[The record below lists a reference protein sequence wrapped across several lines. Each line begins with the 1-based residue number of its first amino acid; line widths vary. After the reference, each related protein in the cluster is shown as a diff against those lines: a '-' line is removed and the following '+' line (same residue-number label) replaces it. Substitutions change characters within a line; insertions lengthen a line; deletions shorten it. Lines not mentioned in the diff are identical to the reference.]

1 MGSQPFGTVTLVF
14 TDVEGSTRLLHEL
27 GEDAYR
33 DALVEHRRVVREAFG
48 RHDGYEVDNQGDGF
62 FFAFGSA
69 QAALRAVDEAMQ
81 GLAHGSIR
89 MRVGVHTGEP
99 ALDPPKYVGVDVHRA
114 ARIMSAANGGQV
126 VVSQSAR
133 DVAGEDGLRDLGDH
147 LLKDFPERQRLW
159 QLGSG
164 EFPPLRTIENRQTN
178 LPATAWPLLGRE
190 REVGELV
197 ELLSNGARVVTITGP
212 GGTGKTRLAIDVA
225 HELVGRVA
233 DGVYWVPLAGLRE
246 ADLVLPAITQA
257 VAATQDLAEH
267 LRDRRA
273 LLALDNFEHV
283 LGARRPVSE
292 LLAQAP
298 GVKLL
303 TTSRAALHLTGEHVY
318 ALEPLELPS
327 ATTLFVERAR
337 AAGRELEADATVAAI
352 CRRLDCLPL
361 AIELAAAR
369 ARLLE
374 PAAMLR
380 RLERSLAV
388 LTRGS
393 ADAPER
399 QQTLRA
405 TIEWSHDLLN
415 EDARVLLRRLS
426 VFAGGFSLDAAEE
439 VAGADLDALEELVDL
454 SLLKARDD
462 ARFLMLETIREFA
475 AERREEAGEE
485 AELKAAH
492 VAFVVLLA
500 EEAEPHLRGS
510 GQERW
515 LRAID
520 EDYDNV
526 RAALGRARDA
536 GDRGSAARICAA
548 LGRYWRARP
557 MVAEGRGWVAESLAD
572 ADALEPET
580 AARLVRAGSHLAA
593 LAGDYPEQLRLA
605 EDALG
610 RWEALGDEPGVAG
623 ALGDVALA
631 SVYAGDLDRA
641 VEYYERSREA
651 ARVAGDE
658 PVLALVSLNLADLEI
673 TRGEHE
679 RGRELA
685 AEAAALGRRLG
696 IPDVAAM
703 ASLNLALACYFG
715 EDADAC
721 ADALREAGTFARVLG
736 GDIACQVL
744 EAYAAALV
752 RAGDAEA
759 AGVVLG
765 AAGALREV
773 VGSAEQ
779 PFYAE
784 MNAGTRASIREAL
797 GDGADAAFA
806 RGGALELD
814 EAVVVAAT
822 ALAR

>member
-1 MGSQPFGTVTLVF
+1 VEQPAGTVTLVF
-14 TDVEGSTRLLHEL
+14 TDVEGSTRLLQEL
-27 GEDAYR
+27 GQDAYR
-33 DALVEHRRVVREAFG
+33 DALVEHRRVVREALAE
-48 RHDGYEVDNQGDGF
+48 GYEVDNQGDGF

-69 QAALRAVDEAMQ
+69 QRALRAVGAAM
-81 GLAHGSIR
+81 GALAEGPIR
-89 MRVGVHTGEP
+89 VRVGVHTGEP
-99 ALDPPKYVGVDVHRA
+99 GLDPPKYVGVDVHRA

-126 VVSQSAR
+126 VVSQSTA
-133 DVAGEDGLRDLGDH
+133 DLAGDGLRDLGEH

-159 QLGSG
+159 QLGG
-164 EFPPLRTIENRQTN
+164 GDFPPLRTIENRQTN

-197 ELLSNGARVVTITGP
+197 ELLSNGARCVTITGP

-246 ADLVLPAITQA
+246 AELVLPAITQA
-257 VAATQDLAEH
+257 VASTQDLAEH

-273 LLALDNFEHV
+273 VLALDNFEHV
-283 LGARRPVSE
+283 LAARRPLSE

-298 GVKLL
+298 GVKVL
-303 TTSRAALHLTGEHVY
+303 TTSRGALHITGERVY
-318 ALEPLELPS
+318 PLEPLELAS
-327 ATTLFVERAR
+327 ATAMFVERAR

-369 ARLLE
+369 APLLD
-374 PAAMLR
+374 PPAMLA
-380 RLERSLAV
+380 RLEHSLGL

-405 TIEWSHDLLN
+405 AIEWSHDLLN
-415 EDARVLLRRLS
+415 EEARVLLRRLS
-426 VFAGGFSLDAAEE
+426 VFCGGFSLDAAED

-454 SLLKARDD
+454 SLLKARPDG
-462 ARFLMLETIREFA
+462 RFLMLETIREFA

-485 AELKAAH
+485 EELTAAH
-492 VAFVVLLA
+492 VAFFVRFA
-500 EEAEPHLRGS
+500 ETAEPHLRGS

-515 LRAID
+515 LLAID
-520 EDYDNV
+520 ADYDNV
-526 RAALGRARDA
+526 RAALGRARDS
-536 GDRGSAARICAA
+536 GNRGSAARICAA

-557 MVAEGRGWVAESLAD
+557 LVAEGRGWVAASLAD
-572 ADALEPET
+572 ADALEPES

-605 EDALG
+605 EDALA
-610 RWEALGDEPGVAG
+610 RWEAIGDEAAVAA

-641 VEYYERSREA
+641 VEYYESSREA
-651 ARVAGDE
+651 ARAAGDE
-658 PVLALVSLNLADLEI
+658 PVLALVSLNLADLEL
-673 TRGEHE
+673 TRGEYA

-685 AEAAALGRRLG
+685 AEAAELGRRLG

-703 ASLNLALACYFG
+703 SSLNLALACYFG
-715 EDADAC
+715 EDAEAC
-721 ADALREAGTFARVLG
+721 AVALSDAGTFARVLG

-752 RAGDAEA
+752 RGRDAEA
-759 AGVVLG
+759 AASALG
-765 AAGALREV
+765 AADALREV

-779 PFYAE
+779 PFYAD
-784 MNAGTRASIREAL
+784 MNRGTRAAIREAL
-797 GDGADAAFA
+797 GDGAEAALA
-806 RGGALELD
+806 QGGSRELD
-814 EAVVVAAT
+814 EAVDAAAA

>member
-1 MGSQPFGTVTLVF
+1 
-14 TDVEGSTRLLHEL
+14 
-27 GEDAYR
+27 
-33 DALVEHRRVVREAFG
+33 
-48 RHDGYEVDNQGDGF
+48 
-62 FFAFGSA
+62 
-69 QAALRAVDEAMQ
+69 
-81 GLAHGSIR
+81 
-89 MRVGVHTGEP
+89 
-99 ALDPPKYVGVDVHRA
+99 
-114 ARIMSAANGGQV
+114 
-126 VVSQSAR
+126 
-133 DVAGEDGLRDLGDH
+133 
-147 LLKDFPERQRLW
+147 
-159 QLGSG
+159 
-164 EFPPLRTIENRQTN
+164 
-178 LPATAWPLLGRE
+178 
-190 REVGELV
+190 GELV

-225 HELVGRVA
+225 HELVGHVE

-246 ADLVLPAITQA
+246 AELVLPAITQA
-257 VAATQDLAEH
+257 LAATQDLTEH

-273 LLALDNFEHV
+273 VLALDNFEHV
-283 LGARRPVSE
+283 LAARRPVSE

-303 TTSRAALHLTGEHVY
+303 TTSRAALHISGEHVY
-318 ALEPLELPS
+318 QLEPLELGS

-361 AIELAAAR
+361 ALALAAAR
-369 ARLLE
+369 SRLLDPPAMLARLE
-374 PAAMLR
+374 H
-380 RLERSLAV
+380 SLAV

-415 EDARVLLRRLS
+415 EEARVLLRRLS
-426 VFAGGFSLDAAEE
+426 VFAGGFSLEAAEE
-439 VAGADLDALEELVDL
+439 VGGADLDALEELVDL
-454 SLLKARDD
+454 SLLKARDG

-492 VAFVVLLA
+492 VAFFVRLA

-520 EDYDNV
+520 DDYDNV

-536 GDRGSAARICAA
+536 DDRDSAGRICAA

-557 MVAEGRGWVAESLAD
+557 MVAEGREWVAQSLSHAD
-572 ADALEPET
+572 ELDPQT

-593 LAGDYPEQLRLA
+593 LAGDYAEQRRLA

-610 RWEALGDEPGVAG
+610 RWEALGDQAAVAG

-631 SVYAGDLDRA
+631 AVYAGDLDRA
-641 VEYYERSREA
+641 AEYYERSREA
-651 ARVAGDE
+651 AQAAGDQ

-673 TRGEHE
+673 TRGSYQ

-685 AEAAALGRRLG
+685 AEAAELGRQLG

-703 ASLNLALACYFG
+703 SFLNLALACYFG
-715 EDADAC
+715 GDDGAC
-721 ADALREAGTFARVLG
+721 ADALGEAGTLARVVG
-736 GDIACQVL
+736 GDIACQLL

-752 RAGDAEA
+752 RAGDAESGA
-759 AGVVLG
+759 VALG
-765 AAGALREV
+765 AADALREV

-784 MNAGTRASIREAL
+784 MNAATRARIREAL
-797 GDGADAAFA
+797 GGGTEAAFA
-806 RGGALELD
+806 RGRSLELD
-814 EAVVVAAT
+814 EAVGFAAA
-822 ALAR
+822 ALAA